1 MITFSPVKGQIP
13 PFARVAA
20 ITLPASQ
27 VVSVEQVYKQILLP
41 FKLITV
47 EILGKLISIVYR
59 KLHWVHKINDT
70 YMKVEF
76 KSIHQICV
84 RWKSLQQKWRKSNW
98 YHLAQLIS
106 SDSSPSLQHLGF
118 VIYFIFIPGLVG
130 P

>member
-47 EILGKLISIVYR
+47 EILGKLISIVCR
-59 KLHWVHKINDT
+59 K
-70 YMKVEF
+70 
-76 KSIHQICV
+76 
-84 RWKSLQQKWRKSNW
+84 
-98 YHLAQLIS
+98 
-106 SDSSPSLQHLGF
+106 
-118 VIYFIFIPGLVG
+118 
-130 P
+130 